1 MFGCGLGAGSWRR
14 LFGGWP
20 WQALAGGWRLA
31 FKADGW
37 RLDGGRL
44 VAGGGWRSRRAFKVA
59 GGGWRSWATTRG
71 QFCGGTIHET
81 SKTVPNTQNS
91 RSSSTKTPILCL
103 KRPKIGV
110 PKGKSAQKPQ
120 FCAQNARKWGFR
132 KPKKHK
138 NPDFVLGKKGIGS
151 GKR

>member
-1 MFGCGLGAGSWRR
+1 MKAGVQGWRALAVGGRRWLAAGWRR
-14 LFGGWP
+14 
-20 WQALAGGWRLA
+20 AVKAAGGR
-31 FKADGW
+31 
-37 RLDGGRL
+37 
-44 VAGGGWRSRRAFKVA
+44 
-59 GGGWRSWATTRG
+59 RSWATTRG

-81 SKTVPNTQNS
+81 AKTAPNTQNS
-91 RSSSTKTPILCL
+91 RSSSTKTTILCL

-151 GKR
+151 GKRKYWHRKRNRSLPANHRARFQNTNTS